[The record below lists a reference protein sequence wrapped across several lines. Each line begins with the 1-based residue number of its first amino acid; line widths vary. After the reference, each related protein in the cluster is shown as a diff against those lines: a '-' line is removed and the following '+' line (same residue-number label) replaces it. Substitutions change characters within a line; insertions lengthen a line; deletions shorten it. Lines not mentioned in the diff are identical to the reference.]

1 MKNKINYGMLSF
13 LQFILSILVIMFHCS
28 RVFESNAVHF
38 IQTNLFGRMAVPFF
52 IVCSSFFIR
61 MKTENN
67 PSYQKYYIK
76 RYIKMYLLWTI
87 IFLPYGLIFFN
98 SLALPL
104 YTLPFMILAAILY
117 VGMCY
122 HLWYLPAFITG
133 LYLVNWTNKKVLF
146 EYVGFISF
154 ILYLIGSIETYSA
167 YLENTFLLSA
177 YLNYSSIFYTTR
189 NGLFFMPIFICV
201 GYLLYDYRDHLFLK
215 HYNLLK
221 LLLSFLFLCIE
232 GWFIFRNQ
240 GIDKNF
246 LIMLIPFTFFL
257 FNWAIRTNV
266 FREQSFKLLKDL
278 SMLYFFLH
286 PIFIEIS
293 RKLIVHNL
301 FYPISVEWF
310 EVIFTLFSTH
320 MAAIL
325 ILYFK
330 KLIKVDDY
338 KRELI

>member
-117 VGMCY
+117 VGMC
-122 HLWYLPAFITG
+122 
-133 LYLVNWTNKKVLF
+133 
-146 EYVGFISF
+146 
-154 ILYLIGSIETYSA
+154 LI
-167 YLENTFLLSA
+167 
-177 YLNYSSIFYTTR
+177 
-189 NGLFFMPIFICV
+189 
-201 GYLLYDYRDHLFLK
+201 
-215 HYNLLK
+215 
-221 LLLSFLFLCIE
+221 
-232 GWFIFRNQ
+232 
-240 GIDKNF
+240 
-246 LIMLIPFTFFL
+246 
-257 FNWAIRTNV
+257 
-266 FREQSFKLLKDL
+266 
-278 SMLYFFLH
+278 
-286 PIFIEIS
+286 IS
-293 RKLIVHNL
+293 RSRVRQ
-301 FYPISVEWF
+301 YP
-310 EVIFTLFSTH
+310 L
-320 MAAIL
+320 
-325 ILYFK
+325 
-330 KLIKVDDY
+330 
-338 KRELI
+338 